1 MVRSELLVPARLTA
15 PGPLAHLVVYLPPPA
30 MRSVPSSQG
39 TLNFAVRSCGC
50 IGTQTQRVSLSVLWL
65 VCRIPTVPGV
75 QGSAPHSVSC
85 PIPHTSCLPFPE
97 SAQNENRD
105 GLQLPLNTRS
115 GEEREAT
122 WSLFTGYFLRCCQFP
137 KPNSKPVRTVAFTP
151 VPATRTWAVAAC
163 FLGRRCCPAG
173 LREVSI
179 GFLGALCQRP
189 CDFLTLPCIT
199 KFVFCSVPWGTWPV
213 LYVSGTCLWRRSLWL
228 LPVWPPQ
235 ISLKFIFV
243 LGCPK

>member
-1 MVRSELLVPARLTA
+1 
-15 PGPLAHLVVYLPPPA
+15 

-151 VPATRTWAVAAC
+151 VPATSDVGCGSLFSRKTVLSSWAPGSVH
-163 FLGRRCCPAG
+163 RIPW
-173 LREVSI
+173 
-179 GFLGALCQRP
+179 
-189 CDFLTLPCIT
+189 
-199 KFVFCSVPWGTWPV
+199 CSVPAA
-213 LYVSGTCLWRRSLWL
+213 L
-228 LPVWPPQ
+228 
-235 ISLKFIFV
+235 
-243 LGCPK
+243 